1 MNLSA
6 DGIRKI
12 IEWETGGEREYD
24 IHPEWPGEQSGITIG
39 IGWDLGHTPSTD
51 TTRAWRAHLDAA
63 TLAQLV
69 GVSGRKGKDAQEV
82 LPLVRHLVVPWA
94 AAMAVFEAVTIPTW
108 YLRMLRIYP
117 QADALPGDCAAALLS
132 LCFNRGISTVG
143 DRRREMADIQRH
155 LRDGRPEAIPSELR
169 GMCRLW
175 PDSKGLRR
183 RRAEEAELFE
193 RGLAARGD

>member
-1 MNLSA
+1 MNLSKL
-6 DGIRKI
+6 GIESI
-12 IEWETGGEREYD
+12 IRWETGGEDEYD
-24 IHPEWPGEQSGITIG
+24 RHPEWPGEKSGITIG

-51 TTRAWRAHLDAA
+51 TARAWRAHLDSA

-69 GVSGRKGKDAQEV
+69 GVSGRRRKDAQAV
-82 LPLVRHLVVPWA
+82 LPLVRHLVVPWS

-143 DRRREMADIQRH
+143 DRRAEMVNIQRH
-155 LRDGRPEAIPSELR
+155 LRDGRLEAIPAELR
-169 GMCRLW
+169 GMVRLW

-183 RRAEEAELFE
+183 RRGEEAELFE
-193 RGLAARGD
+193 RGLASLGE